1 MSAIP
6 AGHVPAHSH
15 TDESEG
21 TPTFLRWGPGSAVLG
36 AAGLIGSLLFMISE
50 ESRAFMLN
58 GYLFGFIFWVMISLG
73 CLGLTLLYHSVKGNW
88 TSGILRLL
96 EAGGSGRMF
105 IVFLILLFPIFFG
118 LPYVYEWYSNMA
130 GDPLLMKKVQYL
142 NAPGFIG
149 RSAIFLLFWA
159 GLAHWLR
166 RSSLRSDESRS
177 PVEAQWRANYAT
189 PGMVFFVV
197 TLTFAMTDWGMSLTP
212 HWTSTMYGP
221 LMMIS
226 GSLGA
231 LALCVVLLC
240 TNARRAPYNTI
251 VAPAFTKDLGNM
263 LFVHTMLW
271 AYFSVS
277 QLIIIWSGNLPE
289 FATYYARRSTEW
301 WNVTGMITIVGQF
314 VVPFLVL
321 NSPRVKRYPDRL
333 AKIAGFM
340 FVVHIVD
347 VFQIIGR
354 SLPERPWGYA
364 LPTGFEVGGFVT
376 FGAIWFAVFCSV
388 VKQAPLLPRYDRRLE
403 EQKLHAH

>member
-1 MSAIP
+1 MSA
-6 AGHVPAHSH
+6 VPMGGSSAHPQER
-15 TDESEG
+15 ESDLAPG
-21 TPTFLRWGPGSAVLG
+21 FLKWGPAFGILG
-36 AAGLIGSLLFMISE
+36 GIFLIASLIGMAVPDF
-50 ESRAFMLN
+50 RGHMLN

-105 IVFLILLFPIFFG
+105 ITFLILLFPIFFG
-118 LPYVYEWYSNMA
+118 LPYVYEWYSHMQ
-130 GDPLLMKKVQYL
+130 GDPLLMKKSQYL

-149 RSAIFLLFWA
+149 RSTIFLLFWA

-212 HWTSTMYGP
+212 HWSSTMYGP

-240 TNARRAPYNTI
+240 TNANRRPYNTI

-277 QLIIIWSGNLPE
+277 QLIIIWNGNLPE
-289 FATYYARRSTEW
+289 TASYYARRSTEW

-314 VVPFLVL
+314 VIPFLVL

-333 AKIAGFM
+333 ARIAGWM
-340 FVVHIVD
+340 FVIHFVD

-354 SLPERPWGYA
+354 ALPERAWTFA
-364 LPTGFEVGGFVT
+364 LPTGHEALGFLT
-376 FGAIWFAVFCSV
+376 FGCIWFGVFCSV
-388 VKQAPLLPRYDRRLE
+388 VKQAPLLPGYDRRLE
-403 EQKLHAH
+403 EQKAHAH